1 MILLNSHKK
10 MYKSFSLQARIGSTP
25 YYIIC
30 IAKTKRHHSP
40 YFYNSDSSEIW
51 SVTTVFNEDLT
62 VGGYGVL
69 AIT

>member
-1 MILLNSHKK
+1 
-10 MYKSFSLQARIGSTP
+10 MYKSFSLQAHVGSKP
-25 YYIIC
+25 YYIIY
-30 IAKTKRHHSP
+30 IDKTIRNHSP
-40 YFYNSDSSEIW
+40 YCYNSDSSEIW